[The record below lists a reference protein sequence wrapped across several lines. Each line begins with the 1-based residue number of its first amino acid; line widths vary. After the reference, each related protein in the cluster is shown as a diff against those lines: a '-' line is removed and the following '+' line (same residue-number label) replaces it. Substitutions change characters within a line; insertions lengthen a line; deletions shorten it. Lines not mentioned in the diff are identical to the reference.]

1 MANPLN
7 ITLMDVDNF
16 IREHGCKPVTTILI
30 KETSS
35 TVFHHAGLFSE
46 EIFGQIG
53 SPERLIK
60 FGYIDLRTQIFHPT
74 VYTAI
79 CKLKALYG
87 EIMARKTYARFDD
100 EIKDFIR
107 SDESDEFAD
116 TGFKFFMEHFN
127 EIKFVKN
134 ASLTQNEKV
143 DLIEKY
149 RNNLI
154 ISRCLVMPAGLR
166 DMDIEDGKPETGSIN
181 KLYGSLINYSLAMP
195 TSGSISDIY
204 DGIRFSIQKK
214 VCEIYNYLFDMIGG
228 KFGFFQRKYG
238 SRNLALGTR
247 NVISTANMSA
257 SSPDD
262 PQYLAMDE
270 IKIPLFQCA
279 KMLMPVVIY
288 WMKTL
293 FFNDIFSLSSDKV
306 ALIDPESLNLVYQPI
321 TEDEKAKFLS
331 SEGIEK
337 ITNLFRD
344 EEFRFTPCIV
354 YNEEDKPFYAFMVY
368 DDGKTVSFT
377 RSVSELQRQF
387 KEHGRV
393 FDNKHLRP
401 ITYAEM
407 MYVATWLASRN
418 RNATLT
424 RYPAMEISSDV
435 PCKIHLISTNPARKI
450 DFVIGNDLSKVYELP
465 EYPIINTSFTDST
478 ILHPQVLAGLGADFD
493 HIVSV
498 ALSGNR
504 YCKIA

>member
-1 MANPLN
+1 
-7 ITLMDVDNF
+7 
-16 IREHGCKPVTTILI
+16 
-30 KETSS
+30 
-35 TVFHHAGLFSE
+35 
-46 EIFGQIG
+46 
-53 SPERLIK
+53 
-60 FGYIDLRTQIFHPT
+60 
-74 VYTAI
+74 
-79 CKLKALYG
+79 
-87 EIMARKTYARFDD
+87 
-100 EIKDFIR
+100 
-107 SDESDEFAD
+107 
-116 TGFKFFMEHFN
+116 
-127 EIKFVKN
+127 
-134 ASLTQNEKV
+134 
-143 DLIEKY
+143 
-149 RNNLI
+149 
-154 ISRCLVMPAGLR
+154 
-166 DMDIEDGKPETGSIN
+166 
-181 KLYGSLINYSLAMP
+181 
-195 TSGSISDIY
+195 
-204 DGIRFSIQKK
+204 
-214 VCEIYNYLFDMIGG
+214 
-228 KFGFFQRKYG
+228 
-238 SRNLALGTR
+238 
-247 NVISTANMSA
+247 
-257 SSPDD
+257 
-262 PQYLAMDE
+262 
-270 IKIPLFQCA
+270 
-279 KMLMPVVIY
+279 
-288 WMKTL
+288 MKTL

-368 DDGKTVSFT
+368 DDGKTVYFT

-493 HIVSV
+493 GDTVSV
-498 ALSGNR
+498 NGILSNEANEEVRQHLDSVQRYVHANGSLYLGLTDLVALTLYNLSR
-504 YCKIA
+504 SPA